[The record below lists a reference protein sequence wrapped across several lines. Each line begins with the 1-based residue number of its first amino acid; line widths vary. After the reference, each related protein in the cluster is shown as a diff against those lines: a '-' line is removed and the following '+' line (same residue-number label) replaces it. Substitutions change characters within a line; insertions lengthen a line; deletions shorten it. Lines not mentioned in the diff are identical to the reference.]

1 MATTH
6 ASIDPDAFNAF
17 EAAGWERRADG
28 YHDFFGSITTR
39 VIEQLLDAAD
49 VERQV
54 RVLDVGSGPGYVAA
68 ACAVRG
74 ADVVGVD
81 VAAEMVSLARRLQPE
96 LEFRQGDAERLP
108 FADGSF
114 DAVLGNFLVLH
125 VGRPDRV
132 AAELARVLASDGR
145 LALTTWDIPERARL
159 LGVLVDAVAEVGAQ
173 PTADVPAGPPIFRF
187 ADESEFARLLAS
199 AGLGDVDVQTV
210 AFTYRSASSDELW
223 NGLIRGTVRTRALV
237 LAQPEGV
244 QAQIRAAFDRLVR
257 PYATTSGLE
266 IPVSVKLASG
276 RRAPEREATRAGSP
290 T

>member
-257 PYATTSGLE
+257 PYATDSGLE